1 MSIIETQ
8 TIDINQQRAKVFG
21 QHPELK
27 LVAPCKLDD
36 GVLGY
41 DEVQKELL
49 IEKFENSKIQ
59 STFFIPASGISSEL
73 VLYLFI
79 K

>member
-49 IEKFENSKIQ
+49 IEKFENSKI
-59 STFFIPASGISSEL
+59 
-73 VLYLFI
+73 
-79 K
+79 